1 MLNYQEIK
9 IKQAVKEVLYIAP
22 GNQNSK
28 GGIGLCV
35 NNYSKHMSDFKVLV
49 THRFKSRWLNSIWF
63 PLCIL
68 ELLIL
73 LIKDREL
80 KILHIHGASKGSFY
94 RKYILYV
101 FARFFSNK
109 KIIYHIHGGG
119 FRDFYLG
126 SSKFVQRRVRY
137 MINSVDLVI
146 CLSEKWKHFYTSAFK
161 PKQIKILNNMIL
173 PPNNTER
180 MNSNDKYKLLF
191 LGLIGDNKGI
201 FDLIKTIAK
210 NKKQFENKL
219 ELKVAGNGEVDR
231 LTNTISKWNIQN
243 MVHFEGWA
251 DEKKK
256 EELFRS
262 ADAFILPSYKEGLPL
277 SILEAMSYGLPII
290 SSKVG
295 GIPDLLHKGKNGIL
309 VVPGNQR
316 AIKNA
321 IVKLMNNKDL
331 CKNYSQNSAKTVV
344 DFYPDRVLKSLL
356 SIYHELQGNKGL
368 FFKQN

>member
-1 MLNYQEIK
+1 MKEI
-9 IKQAVKEVLYIAP
+9 LYIAP

-35 NNYSKHMSDFKVLV
+35 NNYSKHMSNFKVLV
-49 THRFKSRWLNSIWF
+49 THRFKSKLINSLWF
-63 PLCIL
+63 PICIV
-68 ELLIL
+68 ELLWI
-73 LIKDREL
+73 LIKDRDI

-94 RKYILYV
+94 RKYILYA
-101 FARFFSNK
+101 FARAFSNK

-126 SSKFVQRRVRY
+126 SSRFIQRRIRY
-137 MINSVDLVI
+137 VINTADMVI

-161 PKQIKILNNMIL
+161 PKRIRILNNMIL
-173 PPNNTER
+173 PPLNTER
-180 MNSNDKYKLLF
+180 KPSNDKFSLLF

-201 FDLIKTIAK
+201 FDLIKIIAK
-210 NKKQFENKL
+210 NRSQFEDKL
-219 ELKVAGNGEVDR
+219 ELVIAGNGEVDR
-231 LTNTISKWNIQN
+231 LTNTISKWKMQEII
-243 MVHFEGWA
+243 HFKGWA
-251 DEKKK
+251 NEEKK

-262 ADAFILPSYKEGLPL
+262 SDAFILPSYKEGLPL

-295 GIPDLLHKGKNGIL
+295 GIPDLIHKGKNGIL

-321 IVKLMNNKDL
+321 IVKLMTNQAL
-331 CKNYSQNSAKTVV
+331 CKNYSQNSTRAVV
-344 DFYPDRVLKSLL
+344 DFYPDHVLKTLF

-368 FFKQN
+368 LFEQN

>member
-1 MLNYQEIK
+1 M
-9 IKQAVKEVLYIAP
+9 KEVLYIAP

-35 NNYSKHMSDFKVLV
+35 NNYSKHMSNFKVLV
-49 THRFKSRWLNSIWF
+49 THRFQSKLMNTLWF
-63 PLCIL
+63 PFCIV
-68 ELLIL
+68 ELLWI
-73 LIKDREL
+73 LIKDRDI

-101 FARFFSNK
+101 FARAFSNK

-126 SSKFVQRRVRY
+126 SSKFIQRRIRY
-137 MINSVDLVI
+137 VINSADLVI

-161 PKQIKILNNMIL
+161 PKHIKILNNMIL
-173 PPNNTER
+173 PPLNTER
-180 MNSNDKYKLLF
+180 KPPGDKFRLFF

-201 FDLIKTIAK
+201 FDLIKVIAK
-210 NKKQFENKL
+210 NREQFEDKL
-219 ELKVAGNGEVDR
+219 ELVIAGNGEVDR
-231 LTNTISKWNIQN
+231 LTNTISKWKMQSI
-243 MVHFEGWA
+243 VHFKGWA
-251 DEKKK
+251 NEEKK

-262 ADAFILPSYKEGLPL
+262 SDAFILPSYKEGLPL

-295 GIPDLLHKGKNGIL
+295 GIPDLIHKGRNGIL

-321 IVKLMNNKDL
+321 IVKLMTNKGL
-331 CKNYSQNSAKTVV
+331 CKNYSQNSTRTVV
-344 DFYPDRVLKSLL
+344 DFYPDRVLKTLF

-368 FFKQN
+368 LFEQN